1 MIPETFEGLFKIQ
14 KTSSF
19 KFLESYDDIKD
30 DSFSIYFYRRETE
43 KYTIGEFIDSL
54 SPENIGWD
62 KPTKQLFY
70 KDKNGKTYQLKFE
83 ELK

>member
-1 MIPETFEGLFKIQ
+1 MIPESFEGLFKIQ

>member
-1 MIPETFEGLFKIQ
+1 MIPETFEGVFKIQ

-19 KFLESYDDIKD
+19 KFLESYDDTKD

-43 KYTIGEFIDSL
+43 NYTIGEFIDSI

>member
-19 KFLESYDDIKD
+19 KFLESYDEKD
-30 DSFSIYFYRRETE
+30 DNSFSIYFYRRETE

>member
-1 MIPETFEGLFKIQ
+1 MIPETFEGVFKIQ

-19 KFLESYDDIKD
+19 KFLESYDDTKD

-70 KDKNGKTYQLKFE
+70 KDKNGKIYQLKFE